1 MKRCPK
7 CDFSFVNFHHV
18 CDFDGT
24 ELVDDPETL
33 PVSPGVSALV
43 AATQSP
49 FLRLVKSPVFLTA
62 LALAGLVSSALLIGY
77 YDAASQANSIAASR
91 ASRDSPDSHASIAS
105 LVPPTQPAAQPPAR
119 PLARPLA
126 RIRTRVPSTSPNEV
140 STPTRRG
147 SDRVTSRP
155 EISKPAK
162 DRSSTRGRSLT
173 ASRARARLHP
183 SPSIRNQQ
191 IKPETA
197 LQTQPKDKALQKES
211 KESALQRDSKENER
225 DSKETANRKGS
236 KLTATLKATWNILKK
251 PFKF

>member
-24 ELVDDPETL
+24 DLVDDPETL
-33 PVSPGVSALV
+33 PVSPAVSALV

-49 FLRLVKSPVFLTA
+49 FLRLVKSPVLLTV
-62 LALAGLVSSALLIGY
+62 LAPAGLLSSALLIGY
-77 YDAASQANSIAASR
+77 YDAASQPNSIAAR
-91 ASRDSPDSHASIAS
+91 QASRDSPDSNASMAS
-105 LVPPTQPAAQPPAR
+105 LVPPAQPAAQPPAR
-119 PLARPLA
+119 PLARIA
-126 RIRTRVPSTSPNEV
+126 TRVPSASPNRV
-140 STPTRRG
+140 STG
-147 SDRVTSRP
+147 SGSERVTSRS

-162 DRSSTRGRSLT
+162 YLSSTRERS
-173 ASRARARLHP
+173 AAAARSRARLHP

-191 IKPETA
+191 SKPETA
-197 LQTQPKDKALQKES
+197 LQRQPKDKVIQKES
-211 KESALQRDSKENER
+211 KESALQRDSKQN
-225 DSKETANRKGS
+225 ANRKES

>member
-24 ELVDDPETL
+24 DLVDDPETL
-33 PVSPGVSALV
+33 PVSPAVSALV
-43 AATQSP
+43 AVTRSP
-49 FLRLVKSPVFLTA
+49 FLRLVKSPVLLIV
-62 LALAGLVSSALLIGY
+62 LALAGLLSSALLIGY
-77 YDAASQANSIAASR
+77 YDAASQPNSIAASQ
-91 ASRDSPDSHASIAS
+91 APQDAQDSHASIAS
-105 LVPPTQPAAQPPAR
+105 LVPPAQPAALR
-119 PLARPLA
+119 PT
-126 RIRTRVPSTSPNEV
+126 RIKTRVPSTSPNEV
-140 STPTRRG
+140 STGSG
-147 SDRVTSRP
+147 SDRVTSRS

-162 DRSSTRGRSLT
+162 YLSSTRERSAA
-173 ASRARARLHP
+173 ASRSRARLHP

-197 LQTQPKDKALQKES
+197 LQKQPKDRALQKEP
-211 KESALQRDSKENER
+211 KESALQRDSKLN
-225 DSKETANRKGS
+225 ANRKES

>member
-24 ELVDDPETL
+24 NPVDDPETL
-33 PVSPGVSALV
+33 PVSPAVSALV

-49 FLRLVKSPVFLTA
+49 FLRLVKSPVSLTV
-62 LALAGLVSSALLIGY
+62 LALAGLLSSALLIGY
-77 YDAASQANSIAASR
+77 YDAASQPNSIAASR

-119 PLARPLA
+119 PLARIA
-126 RIRTRVPSTSPNEV
+126 TRVPSASPNRV
-140 STPTRRG
+140 STGSG
-147 SDRVTSRP
+147 SDRVTSRS

-162 DRSSTRGRSLT
+162 DLSSRRERSLT
-173 ASRARARLHP
+173 ASRLRARLHP
-183 SPSIRNQQ
+183 SPSISNQQ

-197 LQTQPKDKALQKES
+197 LQKQPKDKAPQKES